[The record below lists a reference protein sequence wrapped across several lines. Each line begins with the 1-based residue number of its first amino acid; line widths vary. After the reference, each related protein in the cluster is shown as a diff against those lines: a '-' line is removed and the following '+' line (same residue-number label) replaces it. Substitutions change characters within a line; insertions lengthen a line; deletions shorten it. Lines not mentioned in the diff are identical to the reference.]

1 VKPTKCL
8 QSQKI
13 GGLHPPY
20 WDRLLG
26 DRQEI
31 NDQGESEPLHRGA
44 IMMSRKKANH
54 HKLMTWDSGPGYLVP
69 KRSFSIKIGSEW
81 LTASSES
88 CILAG
93 DKNSS
98 VTELG
103 DIDFARYLS

>member
-8 QSQKI
+8 RSQKI
-13 GGLHPPY
+13 GGFHPPY

-31 NDQGESEPLHRGA
+31 HDLGSREPLHGGA
-44 IMMSRKKANH
+44 IVVSRKTANH
-54 HKLMTWDSGPGYLVP
+54 HGLMTWDSGPGYLVP
-69 KRSFSIKIGSEW
+69 KGSFSITIGSEW